1 MTARGSV
8 ISAGGGVIAAHLP
21 RVSVGDGVRIARAGG
36 DVAGVVTAVEQHRAL
51 IAAHDAVD
59 GIGAGD
65 AVWCDPAALAMPLGT
80 MMLGRALDARGEP
93 LDQGPAVRGRARS
106 IAIAAPQPC
115 ERRAVNAPF
124 WTGIRCVDALLT
136 IGRGARIGIFGPPG
150 CGKSTLLHLLMRGA
164 YADAVVVGLAGE
176 RGREA
181 EEWTRL
187 CPRHASL
194 VCATSDRSAAER
206 VHAARVA
213 MAQADALRSRG
224 LHVLLILDSL
234 ARFAAA
240 LREVAL
246 ASGQSVGRGGY
257 PPSVFADL
265 ARFVEIAGNVRR
277 GSITLIA
284 TVLSDGDERDP
295 VSEAARSLL
304 DGHIALSP
312 RLAQAGRFPAIDLPG
327 STSRTMCEVVDAA
340 HEADAQIARRA
351 AAELAQTQD
360 ARSLGIMPAEPF
372 ALSAVAAE
380 PHLEALMR
388 QGKQPVRPAESLSA
402 LTGVADILK
411 RTA

>member
-1 MTARGSV
+1 MITRGSV
-8 ISAGGGVIAAHLP
+8 ISAGGGVIAARLP
-21 RVSVGDGVRIARAGG
+21 AVSVGEGVRIGGARG
-36 DVAGVVTAVEQHRAL
+36 DIAGVVTAVEQHRAL

-59 GIGAGD
+59 GVAAGD
-65 AVWCDPAALAMPLGT
+65 TVWCDPAALTMPLGT
-80 MMLGRALDARGEP
+80 AMLGRVFDARGIA
-93 LDQGPAVRGRARS
+93 LDEGSAPAGRAKN
-106 IAIAAPQPC
+106 IAVAAPLPSQ
-115 ERRAVNAPF
+115 RRAVGAPF
-124 WTGIRCVDALLT
+124 WTGIRCIDALLT
-136 IGRGARIGIFGPPG
+136 IGRGARIGVFGPPG

-164 YADAVVVGLAGE
+164 YADAVVVGLVGE

-181 EEWTRL
+181 QEWTRS
-187 CPRHASL
+187 CPRHASM

-265 ARFVEIAGNVRR
+265 ARLVEVPGNARR
-277 GSITLIA
+277 GSITLLA

-312 RLAQAGRFPAIDLPG
+312 KLAQAGRFPAIDLPG
-327 STSRTMCEVVDAA
+327 STSRTMSQVVDAA
-340 HEADAQIARRA
+340 HEADARLVRGALA
-351 AAELAQTQD
+351 ALAQTED
-360 ARSLGIMPAEPF
+360 ARSLGIMPADPF
-372 ALSAVAAE
+372 TVRAMAAE
-380 PHLEALMR
+380 EQLEALLR
-388 QGKQPVRPAESLSA
+388 QGKLPVPPAQSLSA
-402 LTGVADILK
+402 LAAAADILK
-411 RTA
+411 